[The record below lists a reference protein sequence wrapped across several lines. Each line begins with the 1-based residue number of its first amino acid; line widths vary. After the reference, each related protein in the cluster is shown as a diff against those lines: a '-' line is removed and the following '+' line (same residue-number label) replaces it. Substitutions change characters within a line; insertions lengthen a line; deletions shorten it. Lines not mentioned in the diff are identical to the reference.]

1 MRNIIILAMLVAGAS
16 AAGWFQIQRD
26 GEYTRID
33 INRAEIREDAR
44 RAIDKGREILD
55 RRDQSRSDY
64 SGDETAAGPSYPPN
78 YDPGS
83 YPAPAD
89 PYQSQYQDYG
99 PSTGTGPR
107 YNQAELPRDYPAYDN
122 RPYDTGSYPMT
133 GPAPNYGTT
142 PSTSPY
148 PGQSPADYPPYNSP
162 APMPRR

>member
-55 RRDQSRSDY
+55 RRDSQRSDY
-64 SGDETAAGPSYPPN
+64 PDAPSSAGQPYSPN
-78 YDPGS
+78 YDSGS
-83 YPAPAD
+83 YPGPTD
-89 PYQSQYQDYG
+89 SYQSQYQDYT
-99 PSTGTGPR
+99 PTTGPR
-107 YNQAELPRDYPAYDN
+107 YNQAEAPRDYPAYDN
-122 RPYDTGSYPMT
+122 RQYDAGPYPST

-148 PGQSPADYPPYNSP
+148 PGQSPADYPPYTP
-162 APMPRR
+162 PPYTPRR